1 MEAASQQPRS
11 LIAQQGGALLAGLT
25 DEEAAARRARGEGN
39 VAPPATGR
47 SYWQILRENLF
58 TFINITLFG
67 LGFTLALLGR
77 WLDAIV
83 STCVILTNVVVSVVQ
98 EVRAKQTLD
107 KIALLTRPQVTLIR
121 SGQER
126 EAPPDEIVIGDILK
140 VGPGDQI
147 VVDGKVVGDGRMSV
161 DESQLTGESNLIEKK
176 EGDPVY
182 SGSFCVSGSA
192 YYVTEKVGTQSLAN
206 QITAGARAF
215 RRVLTPLQGQ
225 INLVIRIVLLIV
237 IYFELLMVMNSFLKR
252 INLAQSVENSAII
265 ASLVPN
271 GLFLSIAVAYAIG
284 AVRIIRFGALV
295 QQSNAIESLSNVDV
309 LCMDKT
315 GTLTA
320 NRLQVN
326 SVQPFAGDE
335 ADLRRILGVMSA
347 STASPNKTTEAIIA
361 ACPEQA
367 CALVTE
373 VPFSSA
379 RKWSAVAFDQPQDG
393 ASLTMQGIYV
403 LGAPEMLRPHLAEP
417 PTWETISSDVSAL
430 ATQGL
435 RVLVVAHYPDPTAL
449 EDRGDESTL
458 PDGLQPLGLISLSD
472 VLRPDTRETLRSFI
486 KAGVRPKIISG
497 DNPETVSALA
507 QQAGLGA
514 DIKLVSGVDLAKMD
528 NAAFTEAA
536 VSGTIFGRITPQQK
550 ERLVQSLRSRGHY
563 VAMIGDGVNDVLS
576 LKQANLGVAM
586 QSGSQATRSVAD
598 IVLMDDSFAS
608 LAPAVLEGQRIVNG
622 MTDILRLYLAR
633 ICTMGLLIVSSLVI
647 GFFPLALRQGSL
659 IVLLSVGIPTVALAI
674 WARPGTQSRKD
685 LLPSLLHFVLPP
697 MIMST
702 IIGLVL
708 FYGVYVLLVT
718 PLHLDYWD
726 LFIRTSNPIIHT
738 PVTNAQSALSAFLVF
753 AGLLLVIFVEPP
765 TPWWT
770 GGDVLSGDWRP
781 TWLALGPGSAL
792 HPHGADTAPARPL
805 RAGAAWRSGMDVG
818 GRIDRRL
825 AFPRAA
831 DVAHTHPGAAGLGG
845 RRLACLAG
853 SARNPARNRDGLARQ
868 PSLFARDGDLEGE
881 ARREG
886 RVDPVAV
893 GGFGPGAQLAH

>member
-1 MEAASQQPRS
+1 MEAASQEPRS
-11 LIAQQGGALLAGLT
+11 LIAKQGGALLAGLT
-25 DEEAAARRARGEGN
+25 DEEATARRARGEGN

-67 LGFTLALLGR
+67 LGFALALLGR

-140 VGPGDQI
+140 VEPGDQI
-147 VVDGKVVGDGRMSV
+147 VVDGKVVGAGRMSV

-192 YYVTEKVGTQSLAN
+192 YYVTEKVGSQSLAN
-206 QITAGARAF
+206 EITAGARAF

-237 IYFELLMVMNSFLKR
+237 VYFELLMVMNSFLKR

-320 NRLQVN
+320 NRLQLH
-326 SVQPFAGDE
+326 SVQPFDGGDE
-335 ADLRRILGVMSA
+335 ADLRRILGVMAA
-347 STASPNKTTEAIIA
+347 STASPNKTTDAIIA

-379 RKWSAVAFDQPQDG
+379 RKWSAVAFDQSADG
-393 ASLTMQGIYV
+393 ASPTLQGIYI
-403 LGAPEMLRPHLAEP
+403 LGAPEMLRPHLGEP
-417 PTWETISSDVSAL
+417 PTWKTVSDDVSEL

-449 EDRGDESTL
+449 EDRGDDSTL

-472 VLRPDTRETLRSFI
+472 VLRPDTRETLHSFI

-528 NAAFTEAA
+528 DRDFTEAA
-536 VSGTIFGRITPQQK
+536 VTGTIFGRITPQQK

-586 QSGSQATRSVAD
+586 QSGSQATRGVAD
-598 IVLMDDSFAS
+598 IVLMGDSFAS

-674 WARPGTQSRKD
+674 WARPGTTSRKD

-697 MIMST
+697 MLMST

-781 TWLALGPGSAL
+781 TWLALGLGAL
-792 HPHGADTAPARPL
+792 FILMELIPPL
-805 RAGAAWRSGMDVG
+805 RD
-818 GRIDRRL
+818 
-825 AFPRAA
+825 
-831 DVAHTHPGAAGLGG
+831 
-845 RRLACLAG
+845 
-853 SARNPARNRDGLARQ
+853 
-868 PSLFARDGDLEGE
+868 LFALERLG
-881 ARREG
+881 
-886 RVDPVAV
+886 AV
-893 GGFGPGAQLAH
+893 EWTLVIGST

>member
-11 LIAQQGGALLAGLT
+11 LAPIAGGALLAGLT

-67 LGFTLALLGR
+67 LGFALALLGR

-320 NRLQVN
+320 NRL
-326 SVQPFAGDE
+326 AGE
-335 ADLRRILGVMSA
+335 
-347 STASPNKTTEAIIA
+347 
-361 ACPEQA
+361 
-367 CALVTE
+367 
-373 VPFSSA
+373 
-379 RKWSAVAFDQPQDG
+379 
-393 ASLTMQGIYV
+393 
-403 LGAPEMLRPHLAEP
+403 
-417 PTWETISSDVSAL
+417 
-430 ATQGL
+430 
-435 RVLVVAHYPDPTAL
+435 
-449 EDRGDESTL
+449 
-458 PDGLQPLGLISLSD
+458 
-472 VLRPDTRETLRSFI
+472 
-486 KAGVRPKIISG
+486 
-497 DNPETVSALA
+497 
-507 QQAGLGA
+507 
-514 DIKLVSGVDLAKMD
+514 
-528 NAAFTEAA
+528 
-536 VSGTIFGRITPQQK
+536 
-550 ERLVQSLRSRGHY
+550 
-563 VAMIGDGVNDVLS
+563 
-576 LKQANLGVAM
+576 
-586 QSGSQATRSVAD
+586 
-598 IVLMDDSFAS
+598 
-608 LAPAVLEGQRIVNG
+608 
-622 MTDILRLYLAR
+622 
-633 ICTMGLLIVSSLVI
+633 
-647 GFFPLALRQGSL
+647 
-659 IVLLSVGIPTVALAI
+659 
-674 WARPGTQSRKD
+674 
-685 LLPSLLHFVLPP
+685 
-697 MIMST
+697 
-702 IIGLVL
+702 
-708 FYGVYVLLVT
+708 
-718 PLHLDYWD
+718 
-726 LFIRTSNPIIHT
+726 
-738 PVTNAQSALSAFLVF
+738 
-753 AGLLLVIFVEPP
+753 
-765 TPWWT
+765 
-770 GGDVLSGDWRP
+770 
-781 TWLALGPGSAL
+781 
-792 HPHGADTAPARPL
+792 
-805 RAGAAWRSGMDVG
+805 
-818 GRIDRRL
+818 
-825 AFPRAA
+825 
-831 DVAHTHPGAAGLGG
+831 
-845 RRLACLAG
+845 
-853 SARNPARNRDGLARQ
+853 
-868 PSLFARDGDLEGE
+868 
-881 ARREG
+881 
-886 RVDPVAV
+886 
-893 GGFGPGAQLAH
+893 

>member
-11 LIAQQGGALLAGLT
+11 LIAQQGGALLSGLT

-121 SGQER
+121 SGEER
-126 EAPPDEIVIGDILK
+126 EAPPDEIVIGDVLK

-161 DESQLTGESNLIEKK
+161 DESQLTGESNLIEKR

-192 YYVTEKVGTQSLAN
+192 YYVTEKVGSQSLAN

-237 IYFELLMVMNSFLKR
+237 VYFELLMVMNSFLKR

-320 NRLQVN
+320 NRLQLT

-335 ADLRRILGVMSA
+335 TDLRRVLGVMSA
-347 STASPNKTTEAIIA
+347 STASPNKTTEAVIA

-367 CALVTE
+367 CELVTE

-379 RKWSAVAFDQPQDG
+379 RKWSAVAFDQAKGG
-393 ASLTMQGIYV
+393 AASTLQGVYV
-403 LGAPEMLRPHLAEP
+403 LGAPEMLRPHLGEP
-417 PTWETISSDVSAL
+417 PTWETISSEVSAL

-449 EDRGDESTL
+449 EDRGDDSTL

-514 DIKLVSGVDLAKMD
+514 DIKLVSGVDLAQMD

-586 QSGSQATRSVAD
+586 QSGSQATRGVAD

-781 TWLALGPGSAL
+781 TWLALGLGAL
-792 HPHGADTAPARPL
+792 FILMELIAPL
-805 RAGAAWRSGMDVG
+805 R
-818 GRIDRRL
+818 
-825 AFPRAA
+825 
-831 DVAHTHPGAAGLGG
+831 
-845 RRLACLAG
+845 
-853 SARNPARNRDGLARQ
+853 N
-868 PSLFARDGDLEGE
+868 LFALERLGAVE
-881 ARREG
+881 WTLVVGSTVVWLFLVRLMWRTRILERLVSVDADSNVTRETQEIPQEIET
-886 RVDPVAV
+886 V
-893 GGFGPGAQLAH
+893 

>member
-1 MEAASQQPRS
+1 MDCAMSARWLPTNARRDGAMEAASQESRS
-11 LIAQQGGALLAGLT
+11 LVAKRAGALLAGLT

-67 LGFTLALLGR
+67 LGFALALLGR

-98 EVRAKQTLD
+98 EVRAKRTLD
-107 KIALLTRPQVTLIR
+107 RIALLTRPQVTLMR
-121 SGQER
+121 SGEER
-126 EAPPDEIVIGDILK
+126 QASPEEIVIGDTLK

-147 VVDGKVVGDGRMSV
+147 VVDGRVVGAGRMSV
-161 DESQLTGESNLIEKK
+161 DESQLTGESSLVDKH

-215 RRVLTPLQGQ
+215 RRVLTPLQSQ

-237 IYFELLMVMNSFLKR
+237 VYFELLMVVNSFLKR

-265 ASLVPN
+265 AGLVPN

-320 NRLQVN
+320 NRLQVDDTL
-326 SVQPFAGDE
+326 PFEGDE
-335 ADLRRILGVMSA
+335 ARLRRILGVMAA

-361 ACPEQA
+361 ACPEQPS
-367 CALVTE
+367 ALVTE
-373 VPFSSA
+373 APFSSA
-379 RKWSAVAFDQPQDG
+379 RKWSAVAFDQPEQDD
-393 ASLTMQGIYV
+393 ATALRGIYV
-403 LGAPEMLRPHLAEP
+403 LGAPEMLRPHLGEP
-417 PTWETISSDVSAL
+417 PTWEAITTHVSVLAL
-430 ATQGL
+430 KGL
-435 RVLVVAHYPDPTAL
+435 RVLIVAHYPDPQAL
-449 EDRGDESTL
+449 EDRGDESVL
-458 PDGLQPLGLISLSD
+458 PDGLRPLGLISLSD
-472 VLRPDTRETLRSFI
+472 VLRPETRETLQSFI
-486 KAGVRPKIISG
+486 KAGVTPKIISG

-514 DIKLVSGVDLAKMD
+514 DIKLVSGVDLAQMD
-528 NAAFTEAA
+528 DAAFTEAA

-550 ERLVQSLRSRGHY
+550 ERLVRALRSRGRY

-586 QSGSQATRSVAD
+586 QSGSQATRGVAD

-622 MTDILRLYLAR
+622 MADILRLYLAR

-659 IVLLSVGIPTVALAI
+659 IVLLSVGIPTVALAL
-674 WARPGTQSRKD
+674 WARPGAQNRST
-685 LLPSLLHFVLPP
+685 LLSSILHFVLPP
-697 MIMST
+697 MLLTSV
-702 IIGLVL
+702 IGVLL

-718 PLHLDYWD
+718 PLHIAYWD
-726 LFIRTSNPIIHT
+726 LFIRIANPVIHG
-738 PVTNAQSALSAFLVF
+738 PVTNAQSTLSAFMVF
-753 AGLLLVIFVEPP
+753 VGLLLVIFVEPP
-765 TPWWT
+765 THWWT
-770 GGDVLSGDWRP
+770 GGDEYSGDWRP
-781 TWLALGPGSAL
+781 TWLALGLAAL
-792 HPHGADTAPARPL
+792 FVLMELTPPL
-805 RAGAAWRSGMDVG
+805 R
-818 GRIDRRL
+818 
-825 AFPRAA
+825 
-831 DVAHTHPGAAGLGG
+831 
-845 RRLACLAG
+845 
-853 SARNPARNRDGLARQ
+853 
-868 PSLFARDGDLEGE
+868 SLFALEPLGALEWALVIGATVVWLFLVRLMWRARVLERLVSVGGDVGE
-881 ARREG
+881 ARE
-886 RVDPVAV
+886 VTTA
-893 GGFGPGAQLAH
+893 

>member
-11 LIAQQGGALLAGLT
+11 LAPKQGGALLAGLS
-25 DEEAAARRARGEGN
+25 DEEAADRRARGDGN
-39 VAPPATGR
+39 VAPPSTGR

-67 LGFTLALLGR
+67 LGIALALLGR

-98 EVRAKQTLD
+98 EVRAKRTLD

-126 EAPPDEIVIGDILK
+126 EAPPEEIVIGDVLK

-147 VVDGKVVGDGRMSV
+147 VVDGMVVAEGRMSV
-161 DESQLTGESNLIEKK
+161 DESQLTGESNLIEKN

-237 IYFELLMVMNSFLKR
+237 VYFELLMVMNSFLKR

-265 ASLVPN
+265 AGLVPN

-320 NRLQVN
+320 NRLQL
-326 SVQPFAGDE
+326 SAILPFEGDE
-335 ADLRRILGVMSA
+335 GQLRRILGVMAA

-379 RKWSAVAFDQPQDG
+379 RKWSAVAFDQPIDG
-393 ASLTMQGIYV
+393 ARPTLRGIYV
-403 LGAPEMLRPHLAEP
+403 LGAPEMLRPLLAEP
-417 PTWETISSDVSAL
+417 PSWETISSAVSAL

-435 RVLVVAHYPDPTAL
+435 RVLVVAHYPDPQAL

-472 VLRPDTRETLRSFI
+472 VLRPETRETLQSFI
-486 KAGVRPKIISG
+486 SAGVWPKIISG
-497 DNPETVSALA
+497 DNPETVAALA
-507 QQAGLGA
+507 QQAGLGP
-514 DIKLVSGVDLAKMD
+514 DIKLVSGVDLAQMD

-536 VSGTIFGRITPQQK
+536 VSGVIFGRITPQQK

-598 IVLMDDSFAS
+598 IVLMEDSFAS

-622 MTDILRLYLAR
+622 MSDILRLYLTR
-633 ICTMGLLIVSSLVI
+633 ICTMGLLIISSLVI

-659 IVLLSVGIPTVALAI
+659 IVLLSVGIPTVALAL
-674 WARPGTQSRKD
+674 WARPGAQSRSN

-697 MIMST
+697 MLLST
-702 IIGLVL
+702 IFGLAL

-718 PLHLDYWD
+718 PLHIDYWD
-726 LFIRTSNPIIHT
+726 LFVRTSNPIIHT
-738 PVTNAQSALSAFLVF
+738 PVVNAQSALSAFLVF

-770 GGDVLSGDWRP
+770 GGDELSGDWRP
-781 TWLALGPGSAL
+781 TWLALGLGAL
-792 HPHGADTAPARPL
+792 FILMELIPPL
-805 RAGAAWRSGMDVG
+805 R
-818 GRIDRRL
+818 
-825 AFPRAA
+825 
-831 DVAHTHPGAAGLGG
+831 
-845 RRLACLAG
+845 
-853 SARNPARNRDGLARQ
+853 N
-868 PSLFARDGDLEGE
+868 LFALERLGAVEWALVIGATVVWLFLVRLMWRTRILERLVSVDVDSHVSRE
-881 ARREG
+881 AQESPQELQS
-886 RVDPVAV
+886 V
-893 GGFGPGAQLAH
+893 

>member
-11 LIAQQGGALLAGLT
+11 LIAQQGGALLSGLT

-67 LGFTLALLGR
+67 LGFALALLGR

-98 EVRAKQTLD
+98 EVRAKRTLD
-107 KIALLTRPQVTLIR
+107 RIALLTRPQVTLIR

-161 DESQLTGESNLIEKK
+161 DESQLTGESNLVEKK

-367 CALVTE
+367 CALVSE

-379 RKWSAVAFDQPQDG
+379 RKWSAVAFDQSQDG
-393 ASLTMQGIYV
+393 ASLTMRGIYV
-403 LGAPEMLRPHLAEP
+403 LGAPEMLRPHLAAS
-417 PTWETISSDVSAL
+417 PTWEMISSDVSAL

-435 RVLVVAHYPDPTAL
+435 RVLVAAHYPDLTAL
-449 EDRGDESTL
+449 EDRGDESKL

-781 TWLALGPGSAL
+781 TWLALGLGAL
-792 HPHGADTAPARPL
+792 FILMELIPPL
-805 RAGAAWRSGMDVG
+805 RD
-818 GRIDRRL
+818 
-825 AFPRAA
+825 
-831 DVAHTHPGAAGLGG
+831 
-845 RRLACLAG
+845 
-853 SARNPARNRDGLARQ
+853 
-868 PSLFARDGDLEGE
+868 LFALERLGAVE
-881 ARREG
+881 WTLVVGSTVVWLFLVRLMWRTRILERLVSVDVDS
-886 RVDPVAV
+886 RVSR
-893 GGFGPGAQLAH
+893 GAQEIPQEIETV

>member
-1 MEAASQQPRS
+1 MEAASQQPGS
-11 LIAQQGGALLAGLT
+11 LVAKQGGALLSGLT
-25 DEEAAARRARGEGN
+25 DVEAAARRARGEGN

-47 SYWQILRENLF
+47 SYWQILRENLL

-107 KIALLTRPQVTLIR
+107 RIALLTRPRVTLIR

-126 EAPPDEIVIGDILK
+126 EAPPDEIVIGDVLR

-161 DESQLTGESNLIEKK
+161 DESQLTGESNLVDKK

-192 YYVTEKVGTQSLAN
+192 YYVTEKVGAQSLAN

-215 RRVLTPLQGQ
+215 RRVLTPLQAQ
-225 INLVIRIVLLIV
+225 INLVIRVVLLIV
-237 IYFELLMVMNSFLKR
+237 VYFELLMVMNSFLKR

-265 ASLVPN
+265 AGLVPN

-284 AVRIIRFGALV
+284 AVRILRFGALV

-320 NRLQVN
+320 NRLQLN
-326 SVQPFAGDE
+326 SVRPFEGTDE
-335 ADLRRILGVMSA
+335 AGLRRILGVVAASA
-347 STASPNKTTEAIIA
+347 TTPNKTTEAIIA
-361 ACPEQA
+361 ACHGEP
-367 CALVTE
+367 CALVSE

-379 RKWSAVAFDQPQDG
+379 RKWSAVAFDLPTDG
-393 ASLTMQGIYV
+393 AHPALQGVYV
-403 LGAPEMLRPHLAEP
+403 LGAPEMLHAHLAAP
-417 PTWETISSDVSAL
+417 PAWETIAHEVSDL

-449 EDRGDESTL
+449 EDRGDDSTL
-458 PDGLQPLGLISLSD
+458 PDGLRPLGLISLSD
-472 VLRPDTRETLRSFI
+472 VLRPETRETLQSFI
-486 KAGVRPKIISG
+486 NAGVTPKIISG
-497 DNPETVSALA
+497 DNPQTVSALA

-528 NAAFTEAA
+528 DAAFTEAA
-536 VSGTIFGRITPQQK
+536 VSGTIFGRITPSQK

-586 QSGSQATRSVAD
+586 QSGSQATRGVAD
-598 IVLMDDSFAS
+598 IVLMEDSFAS

-622 MTDILRLYLAR
+622 MADILRLYLAR

-659 IVLLSVGIPTVALAI
+659 IVLLSVGIPTVALAL
-674 WARPGTQSRKD
+674 WARPGATSRKE
-685 LLPSLLHFVLPP
+685 LLPSLLHFVLAP
-697 MIMST
+697 MLLST
-702 IIGLVL
+702 MLGLAL

-718 PLHLDYWD
+718 PLGVPYWN
-726 LFIRTSNPIIHT
+726 LFIRISNPIIHT
-738 PVTNAQSALSAFLVF
+738 PVLNAQSALSAFLVF
-753 AGLLLVIFVEPP
+753 VGLLLVIFVEPP

-781 TWLALGPGSAL
+781 TWLALGLGAL
-792 HPHGADTAPARPL
+792 FIVMELIPQL
-805 RAGAAWRSGMDVG
+805 RD
-818 GRIDRRL
+818 
-825 AFPRAA
+825 
-831 DVAHTHPGAAGLGG
+831 
-845 RRLACLAG
+845 
-853 SARNPARNRDGLARQ
+853 
-868 PSLFARDGDLEGE
+868 LFALERLGAVE
-881 ARREG
+881 WGLVIGATVIWLFLVRLLWRTRILERLISVDADARVARE
-886 RVDPVAV
+886 VETA
-893 GGFGPGAQLAH
+893 

>member
-1 MEAASQQPRS
+1 MEAASQESRS
-11 LIAQQGGALLAGLT
+11 LIAKQGGALLAGLT

-67 LGFTLALLGR
+67 LGFALALLGR

-161 DESQLTGESNLIEKK
+161 DESQLTGESNLVERK

-192 YYVTEKVGTQSLAN
+192 YYVTEKVGSQSLAN
-206 QITAGARAF
+206 EITAGARAF

-237 IYFELLMVMNSFLKR
+237 VYFELLMVMNSFLKR

-326 SVQPFAGDE
+326 SVQPFADDE
-335 ADLRRILGVMSA
+335 AELRRILGVMAA

-379 RKWSAVAFDQPQDG
+379 RKWSAVAFDQSQDS
-393 ASLTMQGIYV
+393 ASPALQGIYI

-417 PTWETISSDVSAL
+417 PTWETVSSEVSAL
-430 ATQGL
+430 AMQGL
-435 RVLVVAHYPDPTAL
+435 RVLVVAHYPDCKAL
-449 EDRGDESTL
+449 EDRGDDSTL

-528 NAAFTEAA
+528 DRDFTEAA
-536 VSGTIFGRITPQQK
+536 VTGTIFGRITPQQK
-550 ERLVQSLRSRGHY
+550 ERLVQALRSRGHY

-586 QSGSQATRSVAD
+586 QSGSQATRGVAD

-659 IVLLSVGIPTVALAI
+659 IVLLSVGIPTVALAL
-674 WARPGTQSRKD
+674 WARPGATSRKD

-697 MIMST
+697 MLMST

-718 PLHLDYWD
+718 PLHIDYWD
-726 LFIRTSNPIIHT
+726 LFVRTSNPIIHT

-781 TWLALGPGSAL
+781 TWLALGLGAL
-792 HPHGADTAPARPL
+792 FILMELIPPL
-805 RAGAAWRSGMDVG
+805 RD
-818 GRIDRRL
+818 
-825 AFPRAA
+825 
-831 DVAHTHPGAAGLGG
+831 
-845 RRLACLAG
+845 
-853 SARNPARNRDGLARQ
+853 
-868 PSLFARDGDLEGE
+868 LFALERLGAVEWTLVVGSTVVWLFLVRLMWRTRILERLVSVDVDSHVTRKAQEIPQEIE
-881 ARREG
+881 A
-886 RVDPVAV
+886 V
-893 GGFGPGAQLAH
+893 

>member
-11 LIAQQGGALLAGLT
+11 LAPKPGGALLSGLT
-25 DEEAAARRARGEGN
+25 DEEAAARRSRGEGN
-39 VAPPATGR
+39 AALPATGR
-47 SYWQILRENLF
+47 SYSQILRENLF

-67 LGFTLALLGR
+67 LGFALALLGR

-98 EVRAKQTLD
+98 EVRAKRTLD

-121 SGQER
+121 SGEER

-147 VVDGKVVGDGRMSV
+147 VVDGKVVGDSRMSV

-182 SGSFCVSGSA
+182 SGSFCASGSA

-237 IYFELLMVMNSFLKR
+237 VYFELLMVMNSFLKR

-335 ADLRRILGVMSA
+335 ADLRRILGVMAA
-347 STASPNKTTEAIIA
+347 STASPNKTTEAVIA

-379 RKWSAVAFDQPQDG
+379 RKWSAVAFDQPTDG
-393 ASLTMQGIYV
+393 ASPALRGAYV
-403 LGAPEMLRPHLAEP
+403 LGAPEMLRPHLDETP
-417 PTWETISSDVSAL
+417 SWETISREVSAL

-435 RVLVVAHYPDPTAL
+435 RVLVAAHYPDPAAV

-472 VLRPDTRETLRSFI
+472 VLRPEARETLQSFI
-486 KAGVRPKIISG
+486 RAGVSPKIISG
-497 DNPETVSALA
+497 DN
-507 QQAGLGA
+507 
-514 DIKLVSGVDLAKMD
+514 
-528 NAAFTEAA
+528 
-536 VSGTIFGRITPQQK
+536 
-550 ERLVQSLRSRGHY
+550 
-563 VAMIGDGVNDVLS
+563 
-576 LKQANLGVAM
+576 
-586 QSGSQATRSVAD
+586 
-598 IVLMDDSFAS
+598 
-608 LAPAVLEGQRIVNG
+608 
-622 MTDILRLYLAR
+622 
-633 ICTMGLLIVSSLVI
+633 
-647 GFFPLALRQGSL
+647 
-659 IVLLSVGIPTVALAI
+659 
-674 WARPGTQSRKD
+674 
-685 LLPSLLHFVLPP
+685 
-697 MIMST
+697 
-702 IIGLVL
+702 
-708 FYGVYVLLVT
+708 
-718 PLHLDYWD
+718 
-726 LFIRTSNPIIHT
+726 
-738 PVTNAQSALSAFLVF
+738 
-753 AGLLLVIFVEPP
+753 
-765 TPWWT
+765 
-770 GGDVLSGDWRP
+770 
-781 TWLALGPGSAL
+781 
-792 HPHGADTAPARPL
+792 
-805 RAGAAWRSGMDVG
+805 
-818 GRIDRRL
+818 
-825 AFPRAA
+825 
-831 DVAHTHPGAAGLGG
+831 
-845 RRLACLAG
+845 
-853 SARNPARNRDGLARQ
+853 
-868 PSLFARDGDLEGE
+868 
-881 ARREG
+881 
-886 RVDPVAV
+886 
-893 GGFGPGAQLAH
+893 

>member
-11 LIAQQGGALLAGLT
+11 PIANQGGAPLPGLT

-67 LGFTLALLGR
+67 LGFALALLGR

-147 VVDGKVVGDGRMSV
+147 VVDGKVVGKSRMSV
-161 DESQLTGESNLIEKK
+161 DESQLTGESNLIEKQ

-192 YYVTEKVGTQSLAN
+192 YYVTEKVGAQSLAN

-237 IYFELLMVMNSFLKR
+237 VYFELLMVMNSFLKR

-320 NRLQVN
+320 NRLQIN
-326 SVQPFAGDE
+326 SVQPFEGDE
-335 ADLRRILGVMSA
+335 VELRRILGVMAA

-367 CALVTE
+367 YALVTE

-379 RKWSAVAFDQPQDG
+379 RKWSAVAFDQSSDG
-393 ASLTMQGIYV
+393 ASRALQGVYV
-403 LGAPEMLRPHLAEP
+403 LGAPEMLRAHLGGQPA
-417 PTWETISSDVSAL
+417 WDSIVSQVSAL
-430 ATQGL
+430 AVQGL
-435 RVLVVAHYPDPTAL
+435 RVLVVAHYPDPMAL
-449 EDRGDESTL
+449 DDRGDDSKL
-458 PDGLQPLGLISLSD
+458 PEGLQPLGLISLSD
-472 VLRPDTRETLRSFI
+472 VLRPETRETLQSFME
-486 KAGVRPKIISG
+486 AGVRPKIISG

-507 QQAGLGA
+507 QQAGLGP
-514 DIKLVSGVDLAKMD
+514 DIKLVSGVDLAQMD
-528 NAAFTEAA
+528 DAAFTEAA

-550 ERLVQSLRSRGHY
+550 ERLVQSLRGRGHY

-598 IVLMDDSFAS
+598 IVLMEDSFAS

-622 MTDILRLYLAR
+622 MADILRLYLAR

-674 WARPGTQSRKD
+674 WARPGAQGRKN

-697 MIMST
+697 MLMST
-702 IIGLVL
+702 ILGMVL

-718 PLHLDYWD
+718 PLGLPYWD
-726 LFIRTSNPIIHT
+726 LFIRVSNPIIHT

-753 AGLLLVIFVEPP
+753 AGLLLLIFVEPP
-765 TPWWT
+765 TPWWV

-781 TWLALGPGSAL
+781 TWLALGLGAL
-792 HPHGADTAPARPL
+792 FIFMELIPPL
-805 RAGAAWRSGMDVG
+805 RDLFALERLGAVEWALVAGATVVWLFLVRLMWRT
-818 GRIDRRL
+818 RILERL
-825 AFPRAA
+825 VSVDTDSHSSR
-831 DVAHTHPGAAGLGG
+831 
-845 RRLACLAG
+845 
-853 SARNPARNRDGLARQ
+853 
-868 PSLFARDGDLEGE
+868 E
-881 ARREG
+881 ARELQK
-886 RVDPVAV
+886 A
-893 GGFGPGAQLAH
+893 

>member
-1 MEAASQQPRS
+1 MEAASQESRS
-11 LIAQQGGALLAGLT
+11 LVTKRGGALVAGLT

-67 LGFTLALLGR
+67 LGLALALLGR
-77 WLDAIV
+77 GLDAIV

-98 EVRAKQTLD
+98 EVRAKRTLD
-107 KIALLTRPQVTLIR
+107 NIALLTRPQVTLIR
-121 SGQER
+121 AGQER
-126 EAPPDEIVIGDILK
+126 EASPGEIVIGDILK

-147 VVDGKVVGDGRMSV
+147 VVDGTLVGDGRMSV
-161 DESQLTGESNLIEKK
+161 DESQLTGESNLVDKS
-176 EGDPVY
+176 EGNPVY
-182 SGSFCVSGSA
+182 SGSFCVTGSA

-237 IYFELLMVMNSFLKR
+237 VYFELLMALNSFLKR

-320 NRLQVN
+320 NRLQLDGVR
-326 SVQPFAGDE
+326 PFEGDE
-335 ADLRRILGVMSA
+335 AQLRRVIGVMAA

-367 CALVTE
+367 RALVGE

-379 RKWSAVAFDQPQDG
+379 RKWSAVAFDQPADG
-393 ASLTMQGIYV
+393 VTPALRGVYV
-403 LGAPEMLRPHLAEP
+403 LGAPEMLRSHLSEELN
-417 PTWETISSDVSAL
+417 WEAIAADVSAL
-430 ATQGL
+430 ASQGL
-435 RVLVVAHYPDPTAL
+435 RVLTIANYPDPSAL
-449 EDRGDESTL
+449 EDRGAESIL
-458 PDGLQPLGLISLSD
+458 PDGLKLLGLISLSD
-472 VLRPDTRETLRSFI
+472 TLRPATRETLRSFI
-486 KAGVRPKIISG
+486 TAGVTPKIISG
-497 DNPETVSALA
+497 DNPETVAALA
-507 QQAGLGA
+507 QQAGLGS
-514 DIKLVSGVDLAKMD
+514 DSKLVSGVDLALMD
-528 NAAFTEAA
+528 EAAFTEAA

-550 ERLVQSLRSRGHY
+550 EQLVRSLRSRGHY

-586 QSGSQATRSVAD
+586 QSGSQATRGVAD
-598 IVLMDDSFAS
+598 IVLMEDSFAS

-622 MTDILRLYLAR
+622 MADILRLYLAR

-647 GFFPLALRQGSL
+647 GFFPIALRQGSL
-659 IVLLSVGIPTVALAI
+659 IVLLSVGIPTVAIAL
-674 WARPGTQSRKD
+674 WARPGAQSRNT
-685 LLPSLLHFVLPP
+685 LLPSLMRFVLPP
-697 MIMST
+697 MLLST
-702 IIGLVL
+702 IIGLLL
-708 FYGVYVLLVT
+708 FYGDYLLLVR
-718 PLHLDYWD
+718 PLGVPYWD
-726 LFIRTSNPIIHT
+726 LFVRISNPIIHE
-738 PVTNAQSALSAFLVF
+738 PVVNAQSALSAFLVF

-770 GGDVLSGDWRP
+770 GGDELSGDWRP
-781 TWLALGPGSAL
+781 TWLALGLGAL
-792 HPHGADTAPARPL
+792 FVLMELIAPL
-805 RAGAAWRSGMDVG
+805 R
-818 GRIDRRL
+818 
-825 AFPRAA
+825 
-831 DVAHTHPGAAGLGG
+831 
-845 RRLACLAG
+845 
-853 SARNPARNRDGLARQ
+853 N
-868 PSLFARDGDLEGE
+868 LFALEPLGVVE
-881 ARREG
+881 WALVIGASVVWLFLVRLMWRTRALERLISVDTDS
-886 RVDPVAV
+886 RVSRKA
-893 GGFGPGAQLAH
+893 

>member
-11 LIAQQGGALLAGLT
+11 LIAKQNGALLAGLT
-25 DEEAAARRARGEGN
+25 DEEAVARRARGEGN

-67 LGFTLALLGR
+67 LGFALALLGR

-98 EVRAKQTLD
+98 EVRAKRTLD

-121 SGQER
+121 SGEER
-126 EAPPDEIVIGDILK
+126 EASPDEIVIGDILK

-147 VVDGKVVGDGRMSV
+147 VVDGKVVGAGRMSV

-176 EGDPVY
+176 VGDPVY

-237 IYFELLMVMNSFLKR
+237 VYFELLMVMNSFLKR

-320 NRLQVN
+320 NRLQLN

-335 ADLRRILGVMSA
+335 GDLRRVLGVMAA
-347 STASPNKTTEAIIA
+347 STASPNKTTEAVIA

-379 RKWSAVAFDQPQDG
+379 RKWSAVAFDQPADG
-393 ASLTMQGIYV
+393 ANPNLQGIYI

-417 PTWETISSDVSAL
+417 PSWETISSEVSVL

-435 RVLVVAHYPDPTAL
+435 RVLVAAHYPDPQAL
-449 EDRGDESTL
+449 EDRGDDSTL

-472 VLRPDTRETLRSFI
+472 VLRPETRETLQSFI
-486 KAGVRPKIISG
+486 SAGVRPKIISG
-497 DNPETVSALA
+497 DNPETVAALA
-507 QQAGLGA
+507 QQAGLGP
-514 DIKLVSGVDLAKMD
+514 DIKLVSGVDLAQMD
-528 NAAFTEAA
+528 DAAFTEAA
-536 VSGTIFGRITPQQK
+536 VSGVIFGRITPQQK

-598 IVLMDDSFAS
+598 IVLMEDSFAS

-633 ICTMGLLIVSSLVI
+633 ISTMGLLIVSSLVI

-659 IVLLSVGIPTVALAI
+659 IVLLSVGIPTVALAV
-674 WARPGTQSRKD
+674 WARPGAQSRGN
-685 LLPSLLHFVLPP
+685 LLPRLLHFVLPP
-697 MIMST
+697 MLVST

-708 FYGVYVLLVT
+708 FYGIYVLLVT
-718 PLHLDYWD
+718 PLHIDYWD

-753 AGLLLVIFVEPP
+753 AGLLLLIFVEPP

-781 TWLALGPGSAL
+781 TWLALGLGAL
-792 HPHGADTAPARPL
+792 FILMELIPPL
-805 RAGAAWRSGMDVG
+805 R
-818 GRIDRRL
+818 
-825 AFPRAA
+825 
-831 DVAHTHPGAAGLGG
+831 
-845 RRLACLAG
+845 
-853 SARNPARNRDGLARQ
+853 N
-868 PSLFARDGDLEGE
+868 LFALERLGAVEWALVIGATVVWLFLVRLMWRTRILERLVSVDVDSHVSRE
-881 ARREG
+881 AQEIPEEIET
-886 RVDPVAV
+886 V
-893 GGFGPGAQLAH
+893 

>member
-1 MEAASQQPRS
+1 LLTS
-11 LIAQQGGALLAGLT
+11 LS
-25 DEEAAARRARGEGN
+25 DEEAAARRTRGEGN

-67 LGFTLALLGR
+67 LGFALALLGR

-98 EVRAKQTLD
+98 EVRAKRTLD

-121 SGQER
+121 SGEER

-147 VVDGKVVGDGRMSV
+147 VVDGKVVGSSRMSV
-161 DESQLTGESNLIEKK
+161 DESQLTGESNLVEKK
-176 EGDPVY
+176 VGDPVY

-237 IYFELLMVMNSFLKR
+237 VYFELLMVMNSFLKR

-320 NRLQVN
+320 NRLQLN
-326 SVQPFAGDE
+326 SVQPFEGDE
-335 ADLRRILGVMSA
+335 AQLRRILGVMA
-347 STASPNKTTEAIIA
+347 TSTASPNKTTEAIIA

-379 RKWSAVAFDQPQDG
+379 RKWSAVAFDQPADG
-393 ASLTMQGIYV
+393 ASPVIQGIYI

-417 PTWETISSDVSAL
+417 PAWETISIEVSAL

-435 RVLVVAHYPDPTAL
+435 RVLGVAHYPDPQAL
-449 EDRGDESTL
+449 EDRGDDSTL

-472 VLRPDTRETLRSFI
+472 VLRPETRETLQSFI
-486 KAGVRPKIISG
+486 SAGVRPKIISG
-497 DNPETVSALA
+497 DNPETVAALA
-507 QQAGLGA
+507 QQAGLGP
-514 DIKLVSGVDLAKMD
+514 DIKLVSGVDLAQMD
-528 NAAFTEAA
+528 DAAFTEAA
-536 VSGTIFGRITPQQK
+536 VSGVIFGRITPQQK

-598 IVLMDDSFAS
+598 IVLMEDSFAS

-622 MTDILRLYLAR
+622 MTDILRLYLTR
-633 ICTMGLLIVSSLVI
+633 ISTMGLLIVSSLVI

-659 IVLLSVGIPTVALAI
+659 IVLLSVGIPTVALAL
-674 WARPGTQSRKD
+674 WARPGATSRGN

-697 MIMST
+697 MLVST

-718 PLHLDYWD
+718 PLHIDYWD

-781 TWLALGPGSAL
+781 TWLALGLGAL
-792 HPHGADTAPARPL
+792 FILMELIPPL
-805 RAGAAWRSGMDVG
+805 R
-818 GRIDRRL
+818 
-825 AFPRAA
+825 
-831 DVAHTHPGAAGLGG
+831 
-845 RRLACLAG
+845 
-853 SARNPARNRDGLARQ
+853 N
-868 PSLFARDGDLEGE
+868 LFALERLGAVE
-881 ARREG
+881 WALVIGATVVWLFLVRLMWRTRILERLVSVDIDSHVSRETEEIPEEIET
-886 RVDPVAV
+886 V
-893 GGFGPGAQLAH
+893 

>member
-1 MEAASQQPRS
+1 MEAASQEPRS
-11 LIAQQGGALLAGLT
+11 LIAKQGGALLAGLT

-67 LGFTLALLGR
+67 LGFALALLGR
-77 WLDAIV
+77 WLDAVV

-121 SGQER
+121 SGQAR

-192 YYVTEKVGTQSLAN
+192 YYVTEKVGSQSLAN
-206 QITAGARAF
+206 EITAGARAF

-237 IYFELLMVMNSFLKR
+237 VYFELLMVMNSFLKR

-326 SVQPFAGDE
+326 SVQPFDGSDE
-335 ADLRRILGVMSA
+335 AELRRVLGVMAA
-347 STASPNKTTEAIIA
+347 STASPNKTTEAVIA
-361 ACPEQA
+361 ACPGQS

-379 RKWSAVAFDQPQDG
+379 RKWSAVAFDQPADG
-393 ASLTMQGIYV
+393 SNPTLQGIYV
-403 LGAPEMLRPHLAEP
+403 LGAPEMLRPHLGEP
-417 PTWETISSDVSAL
+417 PTWETIASDVSAL

-435 RVLVVAHYPDPTAL
+435 RVLVIAHYPDPKAL
-449 EDRGDESTL
+449 EDRGDESIL
-458 PDGLQPLGLISLSD
+458 PNGLQPLGLISLSD

-528 NAAFTEAA
+528 DRDFTEAA
-536 VSGTIFGRITPQQK
+536 VDGTIFGRITPQQK

-586 QSGSQATRSVAD
+586 QSGSQATRGVAD

-647 GFFPLALRQGSL
+647 GFFPLLLRQGSL
-659 IVLLSVGIPTVALAI
+659 IVLFSVGIPTVALAL
-674 WARPGTQSRKD
+674 WARPGATSRKD

-697 MIMST
+697 MLMST

-718 PLHLDYWD
+718 PLHIDYWD

-738 PVTNAQSALSAFLVF
+738 PVTNAQSALSA
-753 AGLLLVIFVEPP
+753 
-765 TPWWT
+765 
-770 GGDVLSGDWRP
+770 
-781 TWLALGPGSAL
+781 
-792 HPHGADTAPARPL
+792 
-805 RAGAAWRSGMDVG
+805 
-818 GRIDRRL
+818 
-825 AFPRAA
+825 
-831 DVAHTHPGAAGLGG
+831 
-845 RRLACLAG
+845 
-853 SARNPARNRDGLARQ
+853 
-868 PSLFARDGDLEGE
+868 
-881 ARREG
+881 
-886 RVDPVAV
+886 
-893 GGFGPGAQLAH
+893 

>member
-67 LGFTLALLGR
+67 LGFALALLGR

-98 EVRAKQTLD
+98 EVRAKRTLD

-237 IYFELLMVMNSFLKR
+237 VYFELLMVMNSFLKR

-379 RKWSAVAFDQPQDG
+379 RKWSAVAFDQSQDG
-393 ASLTMQGIYV
+393 ASPTLQGIYV
-403 LGAPEMLRPHLAEP
+403 LGAPEMLRPHLAASRQP
-417 PTWETISSDVSAL
+417 GRRFRVMSARSPRRDCVCSSSRTIPTS
-430 ATQGL
+430 
-435 RVLVVAHYPDPTAL
+435 TAL
-449 EDRGDESTL
+449 EDRGDDSTL

-514 DIKLVSGVDLAKMD
+514 DIKLVSGVDLAQMD

-586 QSGSQATRSVAD
+586 QSGSQATRGVAD

-659 IVLLSVGIPTVALAI
+659 IVLLSVGIPTVALAL

-697 MIMST
+697 MLMST

-781 TWLALGPGSAL
+781 TWLALGLGAL
-792 HPHGADTAPARPL
+792 FILMELIPPL
-805 RAGAAWRSGMDVG
+805 RD
-818 GRIDRRL
+818 
-825 AFPRAA
+825 
-831 DVAHTHPGAAGLGG
+831 
-845 RRLACLAG
+845 
-853 SARNPARNRDGLARQ
+853 
-868 PSLFARDGDLEGE
+868 LFALERLGAVE
-881 ARREG
+881 WTLVVGSTVVWLFLVRLMWRTRILERLVSVDVDS
-886 RVDPVAV
+886 RVSR
-893 GGFGPGAQLAH
+893 GAQEIPQEIETV

>member
-1 MEAASQQPRS
+1 MEAASQEPRS
-11 LIAQQGGALLAGLT
+11 PVAKHTGALLAGLT
-25 DEEAAARRARGEGN
+25 TEEAVARRARGEGN

-67 LGFTLALLGR
+67 LGFALALLGR

-107 KIALLTRPQVTLIR
+107 RIALLTRPQVTLIR

-126 EAPPDEIVIGDILK
+126 GAPPDEIVIGDVLR

-147 VVDGKVVGDGRMSV
+147 VVDGRVVGDGRMSV
-161 DESQLTGESNLIEKK
+161 DESQLTGESNLVDKK
-176 EGDPVY
+176 GGDPVY

-215 RRVLTPLQGQ
+215 RRVLTPLQAQ
-225 INLVIRIVLLIV
+225 INLVIRVVLLIV
-237 IYFELLMVMNSFLKR
+237 VYFELLMVMNSFLKR

-265 ASLVPN
+265 AGLVPN

-284 AVRIIRFGALV
+284 AVRILRFGALV

-320 NRLQVN
+320 NRLQLN
-326 SVQPFAGDE
+326 SVRPFEGMDE
-335 ADLRRILGVMSA
+335 AELRRVLGVVAA

-361 ACPEQA
+361 SCPEQP
-367 CALVTE
+367 CALVSE

-379 RKWSAVAFDQPQDG
+379 RKWSAVAFDQPTDG
-393 ASLTMQGIYV
+393 AHPALQSVYV
-403 LGAPEMLRPHLAEP
+403 LGAPEMLQAHLAEP
-417 PTWETISSDVSAL
+417 PAWEAIASEVSAL

-435 RVLVVAHYPDPTAL
+435 RVLVIARYPDPTAL
-449 EDRGDESTL
+449 EDRGDDSTL

-472 VLRPDTRETLRSFI
+472 VLRPQTRETLQSFI

-497 DNPETVSALA
+497 DNPETVAALA
-507 QQAGLGA
+507 QQAGLGT
-514 DIKLVSGVDLAKMD
+514 DIKLISGVNLARMD
-528 NAAFTEAA
+528 DAAFTEAA

-586 QSGSQATRSVAD
+586 QSGSQATRGVAD
-598 IVLMDDSFAS
+598 IVLMEDSFAS

-622 MTDILRLYLAR
+622 MADILRLYLAR

-659 IVLLSVGIPTVALAI
+659 IVLLSVGIPTVALAL
-674 WARPGTQSRKD
+674 WARPGATSRKD
-685 LLPSLLHFVLPP
+685 LLPSLLHFVAPP
-697 MIMST
+697 MLLST
-702 IIGLVL
+702 MIGLAL

-718 PLHLDYWD
+718 PLGVPYWN
-726 LFIRTSNPIIHT
+726 LFIRISNPIIHT
-738 PVTNAQSALSAFLVF
+738 PVLNAQSALSAFLVF
-753 AGLLLVIFVEPP
+753 VGLLLVIFVEPP

-781 TWLALGPGSAL
+781 TWLAVGLGAL
-792 HPHGADTAPARPL
+792 FIVMELIPPL
-805 RAGAAWRSGMDVG
+805 RD
-818 GRIDRRL
+818 
-825 AFPRAA
+825 
-831 DVAHTHPGAAGLGG
+831 
-845 RRLACLAG
+845 
-853 SARNPARNRDGLARQ
+853 
-868 PSLFARDGDLEGE
+868 LFALERLGAVEWGLVIGATVVWLFLVRLMWRTRILERLVSVDAYAHVSRE
-881 ARREG
+881 ARE
-886 RVDPVAV
+886 VETA
-893 GGFGPGAQLAH
+893 